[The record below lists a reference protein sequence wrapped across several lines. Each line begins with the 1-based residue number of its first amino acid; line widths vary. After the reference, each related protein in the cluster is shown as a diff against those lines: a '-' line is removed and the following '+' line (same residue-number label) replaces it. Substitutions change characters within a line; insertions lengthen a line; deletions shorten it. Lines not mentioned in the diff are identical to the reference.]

1 MKVDL
6 KYVESL
12 YTKKKLL
19 KKEFEEKLI
28 EIEKEIDKYKPK
40 SRHLKKGDV
49 VYDHD
54 LNTYK
59 IVAVNKETYR
69 LDNGT
74 TLEKDTL
81 NNWRGWGWEHPDWQ
95 YYYDKEH
102 RDLLDFFD
110 EQHEKCSVRLLS
122 KEDFE

>member
-1 MKVDL
+1 MIDL

-12 YTKKKLL
+12 YTKKINLVEDFK
-19 KKEFEEKLI
+19 EKLRL
-28 EIEKEIDKYKPK
+28 IEKEIDSYKPK
-40 SRHLKKGDV
+40 YRELKKGDI

-54 LNTYK
+54 LNEYK

-74 TLEKDTL
+74 TLSKRGL
-81 NNWRGWGWEHPDWQ
+81 NNWRGWGTSHTDWQ

-110 EQHEKCSVRLLS
+110 EQHWRCPR
-122 KEDFE
+122 DY